1 MLSNDL
7 EISCGENSIKILEI
21 QREGK
26 KPQKINEF
34 SLGSQIQKGTNLL
47 NV

>member
-1 MLSNDL
+1 MILKL
-7 EISCGENSIKILEI
+7 AVEKIQLKILEI

-34 SLGSQIQKGTNLL
+34 LLGSQIQKGTNLL